1 MVEPLEKKIW
11 QSLTILSVPQPCDPA
26 ILLLGIYCPGEMQ
39 AFISNMEALFLHK
52 KIPSS
57 FICNPQGLPTIQ
69 TSTSRKLLWYTQVY
83 LSNGILPSN
92 RKSCSTPVYNIHGP
106 SECKAQGDR
115 PYTNK
120 RIPGDAIFMTFQEQA
135 TLTYSGGKK
144 RNNGAVP
151 GLGVAVEFGW

>member
-1 MVEPLEKKIW
+1 
-11 QSLTILSVPQPCDPA
+11 
-26 ILLLGIYCPGEMQ
+26 MQ
-39 AFISNMEALFLHK
+39 AFISNMDAMFLHK
-52 KIPSS
+52 NIPSS

-144 RNNGAVP
+144 TKQWGCPWAWACCGIWLVKASVFCVLIRD
-151 GLGVAVEFGW
+151 LGNTVYIFVKTQCML